1 MAERSRL
8 QSIGNENDFQIVCGN
23 MYSAIFMMNSSGYGE
38 SISVRLKSMRIDGLQ
53 VLVAHFSDVH
63 ECRSRAFDRLQVRRD
78 LKRYSPSLLAS
89 NRKAEADEADPKR
102 LCNFPWADWL
112 MEQ

>member
-63 ECRSRAFDRLQVRRD
+63 ECRSRAFDRVQVRRD
-78 LKRYSPSLLAS
+78 LKRCSPFSLRFGKQKQTKLIRNACAIS
-89 NRKAEADEADPKR
+89 LGRIG
-102 LCNFPWADWL
+102 
-112 MEQ
+112 